1 MNDRLGHERG
11 AAPRRHDRE
20 TLESRFALRVAARL
34 SEHAAALPHDVSER
48 LRFARET
55 ALERARAAGVAVV
68 VAPQPSRASVAVR
81 SLAAAGAGRG
91 GTPGDGSSG
100 WWTKLASVLPLVVL
114 IGGLL
119 LIQNQHVHQQIG
131 VDLGSGGDLL
141 MHVLV
146 LDQQQ
151 PADQRHQRQ
160 HRRQLRPPAR

>member
-1 MNDRLGHERG
+1 MNDRLGHRWG

-68 VAPQPSRASVAVR
+68 AAPQPSRAAVAVR
-81 SLAAAGAGRG
+81 ALAAAGAGRG

-100 WWTKLASVLPLVVL
+100 WWTKLASVLPLVALV
-114 IGGLL
+114 GGLL
-119 LIQNQHVHQQIG
+119 LIQHQHVHQQIAAAAEI
-131 VDLGSGGDLL
+131 DADLL
-141 MHVLV
+141 TDAL
-146 LDQQQ
+146 
-151 PADQRHQRQ
+151 
-160 HRRQLRPPAR
+160 PPAAYGDAGFVEFLKAPQN